1 MNELTAPADRQAF
14 DLSPQT
20 FEQALTF
27 SNYLADSDLVPKDF
41 RGKPGN
47 CLIAMQWGHEINL
60 RPLQAIQSIAV
71 INGRPSVWGDAALA
85 IVRASPLCE
94 SVIESESETQG
105 TCTVKRRGEPEYTV
119 IFTVDDAKKAG
130 LWGKQGPWQTS
141 PKRMMKLR
149 ARAFAL
155 RDKFTDVLRGIH
167 IAEESQDLPTEG
179 PRVVHMGVATEVAPP
194 AGSPPP
200 AVPTLPAYSQEA
212 FEKNLP
218 SWNAL
223 IRSGKK
229 SAAQIVGS
237 LQTKASLSEQQV
249 QGIYALASQAADA
262 GDDAPLEQVEPSAPA
277 PAPAAITPN
286 DPPF

>member
-1 MNELTAPADRQAF
+1 MNELTAPADRQPL
-14 DLSPQT
+14 DLSPRT

-27 SNYLADSDLVPKDF
+27 SNYLAESDLVPKDY

-47 CLIAMQWGHEINL
+47 CLIAMQWGSEVNL

-71 INGRPSVWGDAALA
+71 INGRPSMWGDAVLA

-94 SVIESESETQG
+94 WVVESEEETKG

-119 IFTVDDAKKAG
+119 VFTVDDAKKAG

-167 IAEESQDLPTEG
+167 IAEESLDAGPES
-179 PRVVHMGVATEVAPP
+179 PRVVHMGVATEVAAP
-194 AGSPPP
+194 AAAP
-200 AVPTLPAYSQEA
+200 APTPTLPVYDQAA
-212 FEKNLP
+212 FEKNVA
-218 SWNAL
+218 SWNTL
-223 IRSGKK
+223 IQSGKK
-229 SAAQIVGS
+229 SADQIVAS
-237 LQTKASLSEQQV
+237 LMTKATLSEQQLER
-249 QGIYALASQAADA
+249 IYALAKPPATEESPDQEDGAPFQADR
-262 GDDAPLEQVEPSAPA
+262 DD
-277 PAPAAITPN
+277 
-286 DPPF
+286 